1 MANLDDIQNIEVCEL
16 EEQVNEIAK
25 LSGISITNVKKVLI
39 AQRRHA
45 QQNLRL
51 GRGYNIKGI
60 VKILP
65 KEKAG
70 EIALSG
76 VVSQAVV
83 RPTIIRTLRLEESP
97 ADKVN
102 KNRITDEDLE

>member
-1 MANLDDIQNIEVCEL
+1 MANLDDIKNIEVCEL
-16 EEQVNEIAK
+16 EEQVNEISK
-25 LSGISITNVKKVLI
+25 MSGISMTNVKKVLI

-45 QQNLRL
+45 QQILRL

-65 KEKAG
+65 KDKAG
-70 EIALSG
+70 EIALVG
-76 VVSQAVV
+76 IVSQAVV
-83 RPTIIRTLRLEESP
+83 RPAIIRTLKLEESP
-97 ADKVN
+97 TSKVD